1 MGDMGCIFCY
11 TFSGITKYIIKYL
24 AKNRTIGLGCNKG
37 INMFKGS
44 MVAIV
49 TPMNEDGSLDHMS
62 LERLIEFHIENKT
75 DVIISVGTTG
85 ESATLDFDEHSEVI
99 RSTLAIVNNRIPVI
113 AGSGANSTSE
123 AIHLTQRS
131 KELGADACLLVTP
144 YYNKPTQKGL
154 YEHYKKIA
162 DEVNIPQILY
172 NVPGRTSVD
181 MLPDTVKNLSTHPN
195 IIGIKEASGNLERSK
210 EVLSKCAENMSIY
223 TGDDKTSARDI
234 LMGFKGNISVT
245 ANIAPLEM
253 HNMCKLAS
261 IGKTVEAE
269 KINAKIDF
277 PCTLDLRK
285 YGYGYKKT
293 DNIFELRGI
302 CNHHGNHD
310 DGHYTSFV
318 KKADMWYFCND
329 EISPQ
334 YVSTETALAAQAMI
348 LVYERT

>member
-1 MGDMGCIFCY
+1 
-11 TFSGITKYIIKYL
+11 
-24 AKNRTIGLGCNKG
+24 
-37 INMFKGS
+37 MFKGS

-49 TPMNEDGSLDHMS
+49 TPMNEDGSLDHVS
-62 LERLIEFHIENKT
+62 LENLIEFHIENKT

-99 RSTLAIVNNRIPVI
+99 KSTLDIVNKRVPVI

-123 AIHLTQRS
+123 ALHLTQRS
-131 KELGADACLLVTP
+131 KKLGAEACLLVTP
-144 YYNKPTQKGL
+144 YYNKPTQRGL

-210 EVLSKCAENMSIY
+210 EILEKCSDNLSIF

-245 ANIAPLEM
+245 ANIVPLQM
-253 HNMCKLAS
+253 HNMCRLAS
-261 IGKTVEAE
+261 EGQKDEAE
-269 KINAKIDF
+269 KINNKIDVLHDNLF
-277 PCTLDLRK
+277 IESNPIPVKWALSRMGLI
-285 YGYGYKKT
+285 KK
-293 DNIFELRGI
+293 GI
-302 CNHHGNHD
+302 RLPLTWMDEQYEAMLEESLISAG
-310 DGHYTSFV
+310 V
-318 KKADMWYFCND
+318 KL
-329 EISPQ
+329 
-334 YVSTETALAAQAMI
+334 T
-348 LVYERT
+348 

>member
-1 MGDMGCIFCY
+1 
-11 TFSGITKYIIKYL
+11 
-24 AKNRTIGLGCNKG
+24 
-37 INMFKGS
+37 MFKGS

-99 RSTLAIVNNRIPVI
+99 RSTLAIVNHRIPVI

-210 EVLSKCAENMSIY
+210 EVLSKCAENMSIF

-253 HNMCKLAS
+253 HNMC
-261 IGKTVEAE
+261 
-269 KINAKIDF
+269 
-277 PCTLDLRK
+277 
-285 YGYGYKKT
+285 
-293 DNIFELRGI
+293 
-302 CNHHGNHD
+302 
-310 DGHYTSFV
+310 
-318 KKADMWYFCND
+318 
-329 EISPQ
+329 
-334 YVSTETALAAQAMI
+334 ALAAEGKEAEAKKINSKIDI
-348 LVYERT
+348 LHDNLFIESNPIPVKWALNRMGLIKKGIRLPLTWMDEIYEDKLEKSLKDAGVEF

>member
-1 MGDMGCIFCY
+1 
-11 TFSGITKYIIKYL
+11 
-24 AKNRTIGLGCNKG
+24 
-37 INMFKGS
+37 MFKGS

-49 TPMNEDGSLDHMS
+49 TPMNEDGSLDHIS
-62 LERLIEFHIENKT
+62 LENLIEFHIENKT

-99 RSTLAIVNNRIPVI
+99 KSTLDIVNKRVPVI

-123 AIHLTQRS
+123 ALHLTQRS

-162 DEVNIPQILY
+162 DEVSIPQILY

-181 MLPDTVKNLSTHPN
+181 MLPDTVKNLSSHPN

-210 EVLSKCAENMSIY
+210 EILEKCSDNLSIF

-245 ANIAPLEM
+245 ANIVPLQM

-261 IGKTVEAE
+261 EGQKDEAE
-269 KINAKIDF
+269 KINNKIDVLHDNLF
-277 PCTLDLRK
+277 IESNPIPVKWALSRMGLI
-285 YGYGYKKT
+285 KK
-293 DNIFELRGI
+293 GI
-302 CNHHGNHD
+302 RLPLTWMDEQYEAMLEESLISAG
-310 DGHYTSFV
+310 V
-318 KKADMWYFCND
+318 KL
-329 EISPQ
+329 
-334 YVSTETALAAQAMI
+334 T
-348 LVYERT
+348 

>member
-1 MGDMGCIFCY
+1 
-11 TFSGITKYIIKYL
+11 
-24 AKNRTIGLGCNKG
+24 
-37 INMFKGS
+37 MFKGS

-49 TPMNEDGSLDHMS
+49 TPMNEDGSLDHVS
-62 LERLIEFHIENKT
+62 LENLIEFHIENKT

-99 RSTLAIVNNRIPVI
+99 KSTLDIVNKRVPVI

-123 AIHLTQRS
+123 ALHLTQRS

-144 YYNKPTQKGL
+144 YYNKPTQRGL

-162 DEVNIPQILY
+162 DEVSIPQILY

-210 EVLSKCAENMSIY
+210 EILEKCSDNLSIF

-245 ANIAPLEM
+245 ANIVPLQM
-253 HNMCKLAS
+253 HNMCELAS
-261 IGKTVEAE
+261 EGQKDEAE
-269 KINAKIDF
+269 KINSKIDV
-277 PCTLDLRK
+277 LH
-285 YGYGYKKT
+285 
-293 DNIFELRGI
+293 DNLFIESNPIPVKWALSRMGLIKRGI
-302 CNHHGNHD
+302 RLPLTWMNEEYEAMLEQSLISAG
-310 DGHYTSFV
+310 V
-318 KKADMWYFCND
+318 KL
-329 EISPQ
+329 I
-334 YVSTETALAAQAMI
+334 
-348 LVYERT
+348 

>member
-1 MGDMGCIFCY
+1 
-11 TFSGITKYIIKYL
+11 
-24 AKNRTIGLGCNKG
+24 
-37 INMFKGS
+37 MFKGS

-49 TPMNEDGSLDHMS
+49 TPMNEDSSLDHTS
-62 LERLIEFHIENKT
+62 LENLIEFHIENKT

-99 RSTLAIVNNRIPVI
+99 KSTLDIVNKRVPVI

-123 AIHLTQRS
+123 ALHLTQRS

-144 YYNKPTQKGL
+144 YYNKPTQRGL

-162 DEVNIPQILY
+162 DEVSIPQILY

-210 EVLSKCAENMSIY
+210 EILEKCSDNLSIF

-245 ANIAPLEM
+245 ANIVPLQM
-253 HNMCKLAS
+253 HNMCELAS
-261 IGKTVEAE
+261 EGQKDEAE
-269 KINAKIDF
+269 KINSKIDV
-277 PCTLDLRK
+277 LH
-285 YGYGYKKT
+285 
-293 DNIFELRGI
+293 DNLFIESNPIPVKWALSRMGLIKRGI
-302 CNHHGNHD
+302 RLPLTWMNEEYEAMLEQSLISAG
-310 DGHYTSFV
+310 V
-318 KKADMWYFCND
+318 KL
-329 EISPQ
+329 I
-334 YVSTETALAAQAMI
+334 
-348 LVYERT
+348 

>member
-1 MGDMGCIFCY
+1 
-11 TFSGITKYIIKYL
+11 
-24 AKNRTIGLGCNKG
+24 
-37 INMFKGS
+37 MFKGS

-49 TPMNEDGSLDHMS
+49 TPMNEDGSLDHIS
-62 LERLIEFHIENKT
+62 LENLIEFHIENKT

-99 RSTLAIVNNRIPVI
+99 KSTLEIVNKRVPVI

-123 AIHLTQRS
+123 ALHLTQRS

-144 YYNKPTQKGL
+144 YYNKPTQRGL

-162 DEVNIPQILY
+162 DEVSIPQILY

-181 MLPDTVKNLSTHPN
+181 MLPDTVKDLSSHPN

-210 EVLSKCAENMSIY
+210 EILDKCSDNLSIF

-245 ANIAPLEM
+245 ANIVPLQM

-261 IGKTVEAE
+261 EGQKDEAE
-269 KINAKIDF
+269 KINNKIDV
-277 PCTLDLRK
+277 LH
-285 YGYGYKKT
+285 
-293 DNIFELRGI
+293 DNLFIESNPIPVKWALSRMGLIKRGI
-302 CNHHGNHD
+302 RLPLTWMDEQYEAILEESLISAG
-310 DGHYTSFV
+310 V
-318 KKADMWYFCND
+318 KL
-329 EISPQ
+329 
-334 YVSTETALAAQAMI
+334 T
-348 LVYERT
+348 